1 MTDTDRSIKKDI
13 ALWDLESRIAS
24 VAQLLEDLDALTE
37 QLEYDLSED
46 ELFNYINGLRN
57 VYDFNGLRNVYD
69 LRIIKLREAFQ
80 ASLGDERPFSVMYQL
95 ADQEDK
101 DKITERLD
109 ELKAIINYGEP
120 DEQ

>member
-13 ALWDLESRIAS
+13 AIWDLESRIDS

-57 VYDFNGLRNVYD
+57 VYD

-80 ASLGDERPFSVMYQL
+80 ASLGDERPLSVVFQS

>member
-1 MTDTDRSIKKDI
+1 MTDTDRSIKQDI
-13 ALWDLESRIAS
+13 ALWDLESRIDS

-57 VYDFNGLRNVYD
+57 VYD

-80 ASLGDERPFSVMYQL
+80 ASLGDERSFAVVYQS

-109 ELKAIINYGEP
+109 ELKAIINYGESN
-120 DEQ
+120 EQ